1 MAPKPTVAVTRVIP
15 EAGLRLVREA
25 TEMRLWP
32 DELPPS
38 PEQLAE
44 LLHGCDGALTLLTDR
59 IDGPVLDRD
68 PQLKVVSNFAV
79 GYDNI
84 DVPAATAR
92 GVAVC
97 NTPGVLTNATADA
110 TWSLLMAAARRIPEG
125 IQYVRDGKWK
135 TWGPTLLLGQ
145 EVTGATLG
153 VIGFGRIGREVAKR
167 AKGFDMNVLVYD
179 TYRDEAAEQALGVT
193 FRPLDDLL
201 RESDFVTLH
210 VALTAETRHL
220 VSHREFGLMKPAAV
234 LVNALVR
241 LAALAVITVDPAFM
255 PLQATAVLPA
265 TVVGAGA
272 AVIVYALLARFTARP
287 LSTFRTVAAIALP
300 LSYLPDLALL
310 AFMPGATLAAV
321 LVLML
326 MHTLT
331 AVIVVGLLTRFTRA
345 R

>member
-1 MAPKPTVAVTRVIP
+1 MATKTVTLKPAERGTT
-15 EAGLRLVREA
+15 
-25 TEMRLWP
+25 TE
-32 DELPPS
+32 S
-38 PEQLAE
+38 
-44 LLHGCDGALTLLTDR
+44 
-59 IDGPVLDRD
+59 V
-68 PQLKVVSNFAV
+68 
-79 GYDNI
+79 
-84 DVPAATAR
+84 
-92 GVAVC
+92 
-97 NTPGVLTNATADA
+97 
-110 TWSLLMAAARRIPEG
+110 
-125 IQYVRDGKWK
+125 
-135 TWGPTLLLGQ
+135 
-145 EVTGATLG
+145 
-153 VIGFGRIGREVAKR
+153 
-167 AKGFDMNVLVYD
+167 
-179 TYRDEAAEQALGVT
+179 ALGRVWWVG
-193 FRPLDDLL
+193 LGA
-201 RESDFVTLH
+201 
-210 VALTAETRHL
+210 VA
-220 VSHREFGLMKPAAV
+220 AAV